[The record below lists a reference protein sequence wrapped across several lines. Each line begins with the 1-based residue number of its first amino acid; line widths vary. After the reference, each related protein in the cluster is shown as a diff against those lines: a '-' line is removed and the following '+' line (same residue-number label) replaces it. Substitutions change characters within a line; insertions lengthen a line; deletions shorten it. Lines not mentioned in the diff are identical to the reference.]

1 MPGSTR
7 AENPVVRRPSAR
19 GFCRMPTLMRGS
31 RKKIRSV
38 NANVETAMAFVN
50 QKNLP
55 VIRRDAA
62 GAAAGPLAERGA
74 PAAVLPVR
82 WYSSKL
88 QTAVTTYSTKTDT
101 YHKSVVK
108 AAEASTAMREIA

>member
-1 MPGSTR
+1 M
-7 AENPVVRRPSAR
+7 
-19 GFCRMPTLMRGS
+19 LMRGS
-31 RKKIRSV
+31 RKKIRRD
-38 NANVETAMAFVN
+38 NANVETAMPFVN

-62 GAAAGPLAERGA
+62 GAAGWPLAERGGEI
-74 PAAVLPVR
+74 AVLPVK

-88 QTAVTTYSTKTDT
+88 QTAAKTYRTKTDT
-101 YHKSVVK
+101 YQRSVVN